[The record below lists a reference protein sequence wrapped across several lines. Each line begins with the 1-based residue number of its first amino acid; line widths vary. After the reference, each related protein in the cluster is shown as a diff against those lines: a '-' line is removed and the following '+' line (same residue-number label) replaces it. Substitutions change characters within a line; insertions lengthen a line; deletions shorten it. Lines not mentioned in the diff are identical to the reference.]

1 MRMDTRLGRL
11 RAAGRR
17 VLVTVVGG
25 WLLAVGIVFIALP
38 FIPGGSLLTVLGLL
52 ILAREWPWA
61 RRPLEW
67 ARARLWRR
75 PQQAAE
81 PGE

>member
-1 MRMDTRLGRL
+1 MDDRLGHV
-11 RAAGRR
+11 RAIGRR

-25 WLLAVGIVFIALP
+25 AVLAVGIVFIALP

-52 ILAREWPWA
+52 ILAKEWPWA
-61 RRPLEW
+61 RRPLDW
-67 ARARLWRR
+67 VRARLLRR